1 MSFEARY
8 ALEASE
14 NSTGLSQQDGIFSAT
29 SDGKQVR
36 SRLLSKKRS
45 TYADLLE
52 ASPENTMRLD
62 SISHMLEESVE
73 SKYGSEPTSGS
84 VVISHPSYS
93 RTKTHRVLDLSQLPA
108 SSLTGMD
115 TPPRH
120 YGEDSDGVQM
130 DEHSGSATG
139 AYDAHHAARDSL
151 IKTNYLTDLLEA
163 DSGATGGSLY
173 GGKSDISP
181 EVSLSLHK
189 SDSRCMDNVISTGP
203 GLAAVTIDTLAKD
216 TRPKPT
222 ATVLNLPPSG
232 RSSTNTPGS
241 YLGQDH
247 VPDLRG
253 PLAAPHQIHGTGMQT
268 KRPNVTAEVDEI
280 APSEKA
286 TGSADL
292 ILEMELYGTTND
304 LGRSFKPYPKFS
316 ALSDHLSAPLY
327 EKIADTSERNRNYY
341 LIEDTQT
348 APRPDRN
355 EQHEMMIGSG
365 LASILDHGVEIHPT
379 QSQIGQV
386 TQFLEGK
393 NTGSS
398 YVMLHESLGD
408 ITEEGS
414 SPHSMGTPL
423 LRPHN
428 RPSSASMTHYP
439 GHSINRTQSTGDLGS
454 TSFTGY
460 QPLPELPST
469 LSQDINSFVFP
480 QSYDYYSHPVYSQ
493 SPQNKPTANP
503 FSPRTSAVSTITTAP
518 DVYKMTDLPED
529 ETAPT
534 IHKSKRGRS
543 ASKQPGKFS
552 SPVRSRA
559 SSRSRSHQVSQSG
572 VRGGATH
579 ALASSI
585 ISGIGSAS
593 STSGLRKSR
602 ASSRRGDSNSHRH
615 ASTHLSVSSSFTK
628 LNASKSGKS
637 LKKSTAGGKS
647 SSKKRAGSHRTSV
660 GKSKSP
666 LRKSSISKRVARS
679 TSTTTG
685 YASKQT
691 SMMSESA
698 NTSMTDVETSPVY
711 NASSTMHHQYT
722 KYDVGQPKS
731 PQTVIKFPKASPHAT
746 NPEGMSYNYIPKN
759 NDSWPMIPQQKV
771 YAQSAVGTVMGAE
784 PMFPPRSSNQVQQ
797 PRSKDTVHSDN
808 GEICA
813 QGDSKQRQRS
823 PSASKSKAKGRI
835 NSRASSRSASRNSS
849 FIGSRPSSAHTQ
861 DEPDY
866 PLEASQQRT
875 PITIDSLV
883 PRNIAASPRFE
894 LQSHDNQ
901 LRGSIATQND
911 RLHNDLRKLIKQ
923 KLIGMSESAS
933 SGQTGNKEEAFS
945 GGDHEQRTPRSPVD
959 LRQLKGVYSRNYEHI
974 HGNVMISAG
983 EKRYKVVGYSQK

>member
-14 NSTGLSQQDGIFSAT
+14 NSTGLSQQDGIFSTT
-29 SDGKQVR
+29 SDGKQAR
-36 SRLLSKKRS
+36 SRLLSRKRS

-93 RTKTHRVLDLSQLPA
+93 RTKTHRILDLSQLPA

-130 DEHSGSATG
+130 DEHSGNAAG
-139 AYDAHHAARDSL
+139 AHAAHHAVRDSL

-203 GLAAVTIDTLAKD
+203 GLAAVTIDTLTKD

-222 ATVLNLPPSG
+222 ANTLNLPPSG
-232 RSSTNTPGS
+232 RSSANTPGS

-253 PLAAPHQIHGTGMQT
+253 PLAAPHQIHGTGLQT
-268 KRPNVTAEVDEI
+268 KRPNATNEVDEI
-280 APSEKA
+280 VPSEKV
-286 TGSADL
+286 TGNADL

-327 EKIADTSERNRNYY
+327 EKIADTSGRNRNYC

-348 APRPDRN
+348 APLPDHN
-355 EQHEMMIGSG
+355 EQHEMIGSG

-393 NTGSS
+393 NPGSS
-398 YVMLHESLGD
+398 YGMLHESLGD

-469 LSQDINSFVFP
+469 LSQGINNFVFP

-503 FSPRTSAVSTITTAP
+503 FSPRTSAVSAMATAP
-518 DVYKMTDLPED
+518 DVYKMTDLIED

-534 IHKSKRGRS
+534 IHKPKRGRS
-543 ASKQPGKFS
+543 ASKQSRKFS
-552 SPVRSRA
+552 SPVCSRA
-559 SSRSRSHQVSQSG
+559 SSRSRLHQVSQSG

-579 ALASSI
+579 TLASSI
-585 ISGIGSAS
+585 ISGIGSAG
-593 STSGLRKSR
+593 STNGLRKSH

-615 ASTHLSVSSSFTK
+615 TSTHLSVSSSFTK

-647 SSKKRAGSHRTSV
+647 SSKKRAGSHRASM

-666 LRKSSISKRVARS
+666 LRKPSTSKRVARS

-698 NTSMTDVETSPVY
+698 NTSMTDVEASPVY
-711 NASSTMHHQYT
+711 SASSTTHHQYT

-731 PQTVIKFPKASPHAT
+731 PQTVIKFPKASPHVT
-746 NPEGMSYNYIPKN
+746 NPEGMSYNYVPKN

-771 YAQSAVGTVMGAE
+771 YAQSAVGTVMGTE
-784 PMFPPRSSNQVQQ
+784 PMFPPRSLNQMQQ
-797 PRSKDTVHSDN
+797 TRAKDAAHSDN
-808 GEICA
+808 GETCT
-813 QGDSKQRQRS
+813 QGSSRQRQR
-823 PSASKSKAKGRI
+823 PLSASKSKPKGRI

-849 FIGSRPSSAHTQ
+849 FIASRPSSAHTQ
-861 DEPDY
+861 NEPDY
-866 PLEASQQRT
+866 PLDSPQQRT

-911 RLHNDLRKLIKQ
+911 RLHNDLRNLIKQ
-923 KLIGMSESAS
+923 KLIGMSEPAS
-933 SGQTGNKEEAFS
+933 SGQIGSKEEAFN
-945 GGDHEQRTPRSPVD
+945 GADCEQRALRSPVD
-959 LRQLKGVYSRNYEHI
+959 LRQLKGVYSKNYEHI